1 MNLSRV
7 LLAPWIATPRS
18 LRWIV
23 ALGLGVCFVADGLGR
38 IFGHADREW
47 LWSAA
52 MLGIGNGICWGLLM
66 PNAVLLV
73 RDAQQLRLPGIRRD
87 VAWSLPLYA
96 VLSLGVPV
104 LLQLPD
110 GHVASFAVVLVLAAA
125 SGGLYMLLPGRL
137 ALLAYV
143 LLVLNGTVFHVFRL
157 PGLTDPRFVR
167 WGAAAAPLLVLAVV
181 WRWRQ
186 LLRAGDIPLRRLRA
200 PNVINM
206 RRAYGMSRADP
217 LTDAALLRA
226 RPDWLAIRPDL
237 RDTGPQATITSLRM
251 ALGGQYVPQ
260 TLSGRLYQLVPSALI
275 MLVGLIFLATSFGDH
290 RVWPAMRYLFGRE
303 GFVYVGWLF
312 AVVSM
317 MSVMTAVEVVTLRW
331 GRLNAELPLLVLLPG
346 LGHAGDIKR
355 MLLRAVLQR
364 PARFLGA
371 IGMDAAS
378 LGVGWPVV
386 LTMLLIVA
394 GCLGYLVAMALGILG
409 GHALSGAGKLF
420 VLIGMLVLLSLTA
433 LLPMLWH
440 GWSGLTVVDA
450 SAALA
455 ASWLVLA
462 LFLLWLGHR
471 GWRGLQA
478 RPHPFLAN
486 E

>member
-1 MNLSRV
+1 
-7 LLAPWIATPRS
+7 
-18 LRWIV
+18 
-23 ALGLGVCFVADGLGR
+23 
-38 IFGHADREW
+38 
-47 LWSAA
+47 

-73 RDAQQLRLPGIRRD
+73 RDAQQLRLPGICRD

-96 VLSLGVPV
+96 VLSLGVQV

-110 GHVASFAVVLVLAAA
+110 GHVASFAIALVLAAA

-143 LLVLNGTVFHVFRL
+143 LLVVNGTVLHVFRL
-157 PGLTDPRFVR
+157 PGLTDPRFVE

-186 LLRAGDIPLRRLRA
+186 LLRAGDIPLRGLRA

-206 RRAYGMSRADP
+206 RRAFGMSRADP

-226 RPDWLAIRPDL
+226 RLDWLAIRPDL
-237 RDTGPQATITSLRM
+237 RDTGPQAPITSLRM

-260 TLSGRLYQLVPSALI
+260 TLSGRLYQLVPLALI
-275 MLVGLIFLATSFGDH
+275 MLVGLIFVATSFGDH

-331 GRLNAELPLLVLLPG
+331 GRLNAELPLLALLPG
-346 LGHAGDIKR
+346 LGHAGNIKR
-355 MLLRAVLQR
+355 VLLRAVLQR

-371 IGMDAAS
+371 SLLIIGLDAAS

-386 LTMLLIVA
+386 LTMLLIAA
-394 GCLGYLVAMALGILG
+394 GCLGYLVAMVLGILG
-409 GHALSGAGKLF
+409 GHALSGVGKLF
-420 VLIGMLVLLSLTA
+420 VVIGMLVLLSVTA

-440 GWSGLTVVDA
+440 GGSGLTVIVA
-450 SAALA
+450 AALA
-455 ASWLVLA
+455 AAWLVLA
-462 LFLLWLGHR
+462 LLLLWLGHR
-471 GWRGLQA
+471 GWRGLQQ

-486 E
+486 D